1 MVDHALLLDKLSCL
15 GVRGLALQWFK
26 SFITGRK
33 QFVMIQAVD
42 DLGYLYTYRSPH
54 CESACGVPQGSV
66 LRPVLFLIFVNDL
79 PSVGKY
85 SIIHPK
91 FCDRFFACQN
101 GVPYLMQ
108 CEDGFGYLPFRGCKL
123 LHLVDCTGRPQLQ
136 RPRGNAQCPRLYG
149 IFNDP
154 RGCGR
159 FFKCVNGTA
168 VEDRCASSLMFDDV
182 NKFCRDATREEAEA
196 CREPALIGCT
206 SDNTN
211 CSWFNCPIADVLPFG
226 DHSRHPYPGNCH
238 RFIMCLKDGS
248 VKVGGCEA
256 GKAYNPVSS
265 TCEPEN
271 TVQC

>member
-1 MVDHALLLDKLSCL
+1 METNRPIKVSQRLNSLEIGTQDLLHISRAPYPLHHKHRWLDIVSLWHHGSLTTKCSIETVEPQRSKKKFQDWPECDINF
-15 GVRGLALQWFK
+15 LQ
-26 SFITGRK
+26 
-33 QFVMIQAVD
+33 
-42 DLGYLYTYRSPH
+42 
-54 CESACGVPQGSV
+54 
-66 LRPVLFLIFVNDL
+66 
-79 PSVGKY
+79 GKY